1 MEPTLRCKAGL
12 PGCSGKQDDRLE
24 VVEKFRIRRGDIVVF
39 ETPQLAR
46 QVCGAGGKYVKRV
59 IGLPGEVVA
68 ERSGRVFIN
77 GRRLAEPYIRPGR
90 RDSETHPP
98 QRIPRGRYYLLGDNR
113 TASCDSRIWGTV
125 RRAGVIA
132 KVVAVQRGDRR
143 IPVR

>member
-1 MEPTLRCKAGL
+1 
-12 PGCSGKQDDRLE
+12 
-24 VVEKFRIRRGDIVVF
+24 
-39 ETPQLAR
+39 
-46 QVCGAGGKYVKRV
+46 V

-98 QRIPRGRYYLLGDNR
+98 QRIPGGRYYLLGDNR

-125 RRAGVIA
+125 PRAGVIA